1 MPYKI
6 IFKKKDCVGA
16 GECAV
21 VSPEMWK
28 IGSDGRADLAGAKQ
42 NAKGDQELV
51 ITDEQYAKEKKA
63 AGSCPVQCISIV
75 KC

>member
-42 NAKGDQELV
+42 NAKGDRIV
-51 ITDEQYAKEKKA
+51 ITDEQYAKEKKTQEA
-63 AGSCPVQCISIV
+63 VHTVHPIV